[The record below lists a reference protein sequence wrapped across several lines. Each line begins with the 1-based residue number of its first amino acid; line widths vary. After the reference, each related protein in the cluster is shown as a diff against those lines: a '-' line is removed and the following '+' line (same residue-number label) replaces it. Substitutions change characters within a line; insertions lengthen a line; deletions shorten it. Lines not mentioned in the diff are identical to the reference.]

1 LIYDKEK
8 YNFKLL
14 WKPLEIDF
22 GILKNEKI
30 KMNDLIYWTYEE
42 IIKKEVFEINL
53 LKNKEDFVLK
63 FDKINYKDF
72 TSMDLPNKFVKSI
85 SITSCSSNSSQIYD
99 KEYTLTADENWNY
112 KYNISEK
119 LNNKCDIP
127 YKINV
132 YYEDG
137 SIETGEYY
145 VLFDY

>member
-1 LIYDKEK
+1 MVQDKLIQK
-8 YNFKLL
+8 
-14 WKPLEIDF
+14 
-22 GILKNEKI
+22 
-30 KMNDLIYWTYEE
+30 DLYEQDYFNYYSIYFT
-42 IIKKEVFEINL
+42 KKDRL
-53 LKNKEDFVLK
+53 YTLK
-63 FDKINYKDF
+63 FNNNSDEESLI
-72 TSMDLPNKFVKSI
+72 KSI
-85 SITSCSSNSSQIYD
+85 SITSCSSNSSQTYD
-99 KEYTLTADENWNY
+99 KEYTLTADENGNY